1 MAEQKKPIR
10 VTLSVMREF
19 ESRVAVEAVIAVLM
33 TSPEMPTFQVQRRGS
48 GAVLWM
54 SKRTA
59 TWLEETLRSKKRN
72 GEI

>member
-1 MAEQKKPIR
+1 MVEKRPIR

-33 TSPEMPTFQVQRRGS
+33 TSPEMPTFQVQRRGK
-48 GAVLWM
+48 GAVMWM
-54 SKRTA
+54 SKRTDK
-59 TWLEETLRSKKRN
+59 WLEDTLRSKKMN